1 MPNNNPT
8 PCSRRTVTRQVSG
21 RWPPDAAHQQTL
33 VLTFSKMRATR
44 REQTADDKQ
53 SIRLVSHRVAL
64 SAGTSSAF
72 ICSTQFRRLCRTD
85 KSFISFATT
94 RITIRH
100 SATSFNS
107 NEIFVSTL
115 TVSENFHT
123 RRPTGRLQLSIA
135 DHHHYVAITS
145 ARVSQPCRC
154 TTIRRCTW
162 FPPFFFSNFKST
174 R

>member
-107 NEIFVSTL
+107 NEIFCF
-115 TVSENFHT
+115 NFD
-123 RRPTGRLQLSIA
+123 RQRELSHQTI
-135 DHHHYVAITS
+135 HRSS
-145 ARVSQPCRC
+145 ATFHR
-154 TTIRRCTW
+154 
-162 FPPFFFSNFKST
+162 
-174 R
+174 